1 MAKTWLAG
9 ADGCKEG
16 WVVVLRESRSGEML
30 TRVVTDIE
38 EVLRWNEPPAVL
50 CIDVPIGLLEQ
61 AVRGGRVCD
70 RAARGLLGQPRAR
83 SVFSPPARAALAARN
98 YTEALRL
105 NRASAAGAPGI
116 SRQCYG
122 ILPKIKEVDS
132 LMTPSL
138 QERVLEV
145 HPELA

>member
-1 MAKTWLAG
+1 
-9 ADGCKEG
+9 
-16 WVVVLRESRSGEML
+16 
-30 TRVVTDIE
+30 
-38 EVLRWNEPPAVL
+38 
-50 CIDVPIGLLEQ
+50 
-61 AVRGGRVCD
+61 
-70 RAARGLLGQPRAR
+70 
-83 SVFSPPARAALAARN
+83 
-98 YTEALRL
+98 RL

-145 HPELA
+145 HPELAFYELNHAEPLAARKKSRDGLELRLGLLERAWECKLKEMVEAHRRSTVARDDIVDAMAACWTAGRVLAGTAIRLPPEPLRDSRGLRMEIVR